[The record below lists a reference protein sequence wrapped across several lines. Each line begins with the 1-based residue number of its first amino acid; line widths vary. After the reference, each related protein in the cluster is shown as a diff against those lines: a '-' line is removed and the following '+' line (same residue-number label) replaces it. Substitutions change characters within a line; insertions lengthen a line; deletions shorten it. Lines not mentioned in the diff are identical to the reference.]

1 MMLKSDISLVKD
13 DKFLPIVKEYAN
25 DSAVWLKD
33 FA

>member
-13 DKFLPIVKEYAN
+13 DKFLPIVKEYASDN
-25 DSAVWLKD
+25 ALWLKD